1 MGGKG
6 SEFCNRSMKSWLRDN
21 DIEMYSTHNEE
32 KSVVAERFI
41 RTLNN
46 KILKYMTSMSKNV
59 YIDKL
64 VDMVNKYN
72 NTYLSAIKIKSVD
85 VKSSTHIDLNREN
98 INKIVNL
105 KLVTMQEYRNIKT
118 CLQKV
123 LFKIGIKKF
132 L

>member
-1 MGGKG
+1 
-6 SEFCNRSMKSWLRDN
+6 
-21 DIEMYSTHNEE
+21 
-32 KSVVAERFI
+32 
-41 RTLNN
+41 
-46 KILKYMTSMSKNV
+46 MTSMSKNV

-118 CLQKV
+118 RLQKV

>member
-1 MGGKG
+1 
-6 SEFCNRSMKSWLRDN
+6 
-21 DIEMYSTHNEE
+21 
-32 KSVVAERFI
+32 
-41 RTLNN
+41 
-46 KILKYMTSMSKNV
+46 MTSMSKNV

-64 VDMVNKYN
+64 VDIVNKYN

>member
-1 MGGKG
+1 
-6 SEFCNRSMKSWLRDN
+6 
-21 DIEMYSTHNEE
+21 
-32 KSVVAERFI
+32 
-41 RTLNN
+41 
-46 KILKYMTSMSKNV
+46 MSKNV

>member
-1 MGGKG
+1 
-6 SEFCNRSMKSWLRDN
+6 
-21 DIEMYSTHNEE
+21 
-32 KSVVAERFI
+32 
-41 RTLNN
+41 
-46 KILKYMTSMSKNV
+46 MSKNV

-64 VDMVNKYN
+64 VDIVNKYN

>member
-1 MGGKG
+1 
-6 SEFCNRSMKSWLRDN
+6 
-21 DIEMYSTHNEE
+21 
-32 KSVVAERFI
+32 
-41 RTLNN
+41 
-46 KILKYMTSMSKNV
+46 MTSMSKNV

-64 VDMVNKYN
+64 VDIVNKYN

-105 KLVTMQEYRNIKT
+105 KLVTVQEYRNIKT

>member
-1 MGGKG
+1 
-6 SEFCNRSMKSWLRDN
+6 
-21 DIEMYSTHNEE
+21 
-32 KSVVAERFI
+32 
-41 RTLNN
+41 
-46 KILKYMTSMSKNV
+46 MTSMSKNV

-72 NTYLSAIKIKSVD
+72 NSYLSAIKIKSVD
-85 VKSSTHIDLNREN
+85 VKSSTDIDLNREN

-105 KLVTMQEYRNIKT
+105 KLVIMQEYRNIKT

-123 LFKIGIKKF
+123 LFQIGMKKF

>member
-1 MGGKG
+1 
-6 SEFCNRSMKSWLRDN
+6 
-21 DIEMYSTHNEE
+21 
-32 KSVVAERFI
+32 
-41 RTLNN
+41 
-46 KILKYMTSMSKNV
+46 MTSMSKNV

>member
-1 MGGKG
+1 
-6 SEFCNRSMKSWLRDN
+6 
-21 DIEMYSTHNEE
+21 
-32 KSVVAERFI
+32 
-41 RTLNN
+41 
-46 KILKYMTSMSKNV
+46 MSKNV

-72 NTYLSAIKIKSVD
+72 NSYLSAIKIKSVD
-85 VKSSTHIDLNREN
+85 VKSSTDIDLNREN

-105 KLVTMQEYRNIKT
+105 KLVIMQEYRNIKT

-123 LFKIGIKKF
+123 LFQIGMKKF

>member
-1 MGGKG
+1 
-6 SEFCNRSMKSWLRDN
+6 
-21 DIEMYSTHNEE
+21 
-32 KSVVAERFI
+32 
-41 RTLNN
+41 
-46 KILKYMTSMSKNV
+46 MTSMSKNV

-72 NTYLSAIKIKSVD
+72 NTHLSAIKIKSVD

>member
-1 MGGKG
+1 
-6 SEFCNRSMKSWLRDN
+6 
-21 DIEMYSTHNEE
+21 
-32 KSVVAERFI
+32 
-41 RTLNN
+41 
-46 KILKYMTSMSKNV
+46 MTSMSKNV

-105 KLVTMQEYRNIKT
+105 KLVIMQEYRNIKT

-123 LFKIGIKKF
+123 LFQIGMKKF

>member
-1 MGGKG
+1 
-6 SEFCNRSMKSWLRDN
+6 
-21 DIEMYSTHNEE
+21 
-32 KSVVAERFI
+32 
-41 RTLNN
+41 
-46 KILKYMTSMSKNV
+46 MTSMSKNV

-85 VKSSTHIDLNREN
+85 VKSGTHIDLNREN